1 MIIKVC
7 GLRNRVNINEISQL
21 DIQMIGLNFYPPS
34 SRYIPRYDELAIQQ
48 IAQDI
53 SKVGVFVK
61 EGLKTLQDITQQ
73 YGLDYVQLHGDE
85 SVDYCRAA
93 SQFAKVIK
101 VFRVDDEFSFSD
113 IKPYETSVDYFLFDT
128 KTTDYGGSGRQF
140 SWDMLQ
146 QYQGTK
152 PFLLS
157 GGIGPDDA
165 AAIKSIDHP
174 SFAGIDINSRFELA
188 PAIKS
193 YDMIATFINQ
203 LNQTNHEI
211 SS

>member
-1 MIIKVC
+1 
-7 GLRNRVNINEISQL
+7 
-21 DIQMIGLNFYPPS
+21 MIGLNFYPPS

-165 AAIKSIDHP
+165 ATIKSIDHP